1 MFSRKRSGTPRCQ
14 LVLAAGA
21 ALFVLAGLGSSVVS
35 PPQAAA
41 QAAFSFPRN
50 PATPT
55 EVVIIGTRHSAQLE
69 YEDHAPARMRALLNR
84 IDPAAVGVETLP
96 AWFEEGVYYEI
107 AYESYGVGV
116 AWAREKGREV
126 RGIDWQANSLE
137 MMNALAWPD
146 TGAVGS
152 VQWEPGRSGGS
163 RAGDPEPGRAGGN
176 GSDRGVEPGVDR
188 AGGGASDPGGGPAG
202 DPAGEPDSVAQVD
215 SLELWD
221 MREMLFADT
230 PEWRDE
236 LNLAWGFAKPLA
248 NPLGEAMRRYMLY
261 RNLRIAREIVNLA
274 ADYDGQRIAVLI
286 GAAHKPDLD
295 LFLGTVPNIVVR
307 NASEWWGDGL
317 TAEEVEAE
325 ERRAD
330 HLAILWYN
338 LAGGRVPPEEVDLAR
353 MDALLARVEAG
364 PWDPEVE
371 FLRARRHAVAG
382 AAEKAVEI
390 YRTLAWERDWKDR
403 PFTYPDLQLSQ
414 RVLEWYVR
422 EAEALG
428 YGTGTELYPF
438 EAELGLD
445 NVISPVG
452 NLTVRQRILYELAVQ
467 EVDGAARQRAR
478 AELENAGLNPTQA
491 AQLRAL
497 LDGE

>member
-1 MFSRKRSGTPRCQ
+1 
-14 LVLAAGA
+14 
-21 ALFVLAGLGSSVVS
+21 
-35 PPQAAA
+35 
-41 QAAFSFPRN
+41 
-50 PATPT
+50 
-55 EVVIIGTRHSAQLE
+55 
-69 YEDHAPARMRALLNR
+69 
-84 IDPAAVGVETLP
+84 
-96 AWFEEGVYYEI
+96 
-107 AYESYGVGV
+107 
-116 AWAREKGREV
+116 
-126 RGIDWQANSLE
+126 
-137 MMNALAWPD
+137 
-146 TGAVGS
+146 
-152 VQWEPGRSGGS
+152 
-163 RAGDPEPGRAGGN
+163 
-176 GSDRGVEPGVDR
+176 
-188 AGGGASDPGGGPAG
+188 
-202 DPAGEPDSVAQVD
+202 
-215 SLELWD
+215 

-248 NPLGEAMRRYMLY
+248 NPLGEAMRRCMLY

-317 TAEEVEAE
+317 TAEEEEAE

-353 MDALLARVEAG
+353 MDA
-364 PWDPEVE
+364 P
-371 FLRARRHAVAG
+371 
-382 AAEKAVEI
+382 
-390 YRTLAWERDWKDR
+390 
-403 PFTYPDLQLSQ
+403 
-414 RVLEWYVR
+414 
-422 EAEALG
+422 
-428 YGTGTELYPF
+428 TELYPF

-478 AELENAGLNPTQA
+478 AELENADLNPTQA